1 MKKKTRRWGVNGF
14 FTHLL
19 SLAISFLH
27 SGIAL
32 SFLFFLSI
40 VSVSTI
46 LALARRGIYYFWIT
60 DDRSRVRTRI
70 ALLCTKDVKMYKHK
84 GK

>member
-1 MKKKTRRWGVNGF
+1 MAFLPTYYHLQSVF
-14 FTHLL
+14 FNR
-19 SLAISFLH
+19 
-27 SGIAL
+27 
-32 SFLFFLSI
+32 FFLSI
-40 VSVSTI
+40 VSVSAI
-46 LALARRGIYYFWIT
+46 LALAGRGIYYFWIT